1 MQQHAVCLSPY
12 CSWTPSKLLLRLRS
26 VLPLLK
32 LLLQG
37 RQDAFS
43 VRISKQHRTLRRIRV
58 DSSTAIEDV
67 SSQIETVVRL
77 VIFTATHTRAHT
89 VGTQT
94 GNEWGVE
101 GWQSQQNDQNTNTLR
116 VMWASGGD
124 SANTQAKKLARRGR
138 TCEVLCEYIDYVNIF
153 CLAHSNRSVHIGLN
167 LVVLT
172 RIPSVD

>member
-12 CSWTPSKLLLRLRS
+12 SSWTPSKLLLRLRS
-26 VLPLLK
+26 VLLLLK

-89 VGTQT
+89 QSAHRQAMSGEWRVGNRNKTIRAQT
-94 GNEWGVE
+94 
-101 GWQSQQNDQNTNTLR
+101 R
-116 VMWASGGD
+116 
-124 SANTQAKKLARRGR
+124 SA
-138 TCEVLCEYIDYVNIF
+138 
-153 CLAHSNRSVHIGLN
+153 
-167 LVVLT
+167 
-172 RIPSVD
+172 